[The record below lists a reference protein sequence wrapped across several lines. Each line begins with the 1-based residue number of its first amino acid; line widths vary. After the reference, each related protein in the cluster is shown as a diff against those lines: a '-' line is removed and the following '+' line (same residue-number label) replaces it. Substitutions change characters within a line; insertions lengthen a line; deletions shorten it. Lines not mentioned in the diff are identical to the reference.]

1 MQIRPAKTED
11 VPALVGVFSDWG
23 HPQPADFIAGRLET
37 WAATPHAEV
46 IVAEIDAAV
55 AGVAAV
61 SASPH
66 LARPGSFAR
75 LVGLAVSR
83 DFRRHGVGAALV
95 RAAEEIGRDWGCD
108 RLEVSSTRTRE
119 EAPGFYVA
127 LGYED
132 RSDRQARFIRPL

>member
-1 MQIRPAKTED
+1 MQIRPAQAQD
-11 VPALVGVFSDWG
+11 VAALVGVFSDWG

-37 WAATPHAEV
+37 WVATPRAEV
-46 IVAEIDAAV
+46 IVAEIDATV

-61 SASPH
+61 AASPH

-83 DFRRHGVGAALV
+83 AFRRRGVGAALV
-95 RAAEEIGRDWGCD
+95 RAAEEIGRDWECD
-108 RLEVSSTRTRE
+108 RLEVTSRRTRD

-132 RSDRQARFIRPL
+132 RSDRQARFVRPL